1 LPGGLRITPEAIH
14 RSTPMNRSLRRT
26 IQILTLLAISLRV
39 LPAQAQNVTII
50 PDVVYGHKDGLAMT
64 FDVLSP
70 ANPNGAAVMYMV
82 SGGWVSRWSPPEEM
96 IPRFEGLLE
105 RGFTMFI
112 VRHGSSPVYFVPDA
126 VSDVR
131 RAARFIQHN
140 AERWGVDP
148 NRLGTYGGS
157 AGGHLSLM
165 LGMASEE
172 GDPEADESFMREG
185 IRLAS
190 IVAYYPPVDLQS
202 WARGRV
208 ADPPPNQ
215 SFPALN
221 FERELA
227 PGISPILFVTPNDP
241 PTLLI
246 HGTADTTVPL
256 SHSTRIHEAFETA
269 GVESELIIIEGAG
282 HGFRGDDAERA
293 MAALIAWFER
303 TLLPAS

>member
-1 LPGGLRITPEAIH
+1 
-14 RSTPMNRSLRRT
+14 MNRLHGTMRT
-26 IQILTLLAISLRV
+26 LIVALTLFCIHSAD
-39 LPAQAQNVTII
+39 AQEVSIT

-70 ANPNGAAVMYMV
+70 SNPNGAAVLYMV
-82 SGGWVSRWSPPEEM
+82 SGGWVSRWSPPEQM
-96 IPRFEGLLE
+96 IPRFEGLLD
-105 RGFTMFI
+105 RGFTLFI
-112 VRHGSSPVYFVPDA
+112 VRHGSSPRYFVPDA

-140 AERWGVDP
+140 AERWGVDA
-148 NRLGTYGGS
+148 NRLGVYGGS

-165 LGMASEE
+165 LGMASEA
-172 GDPEADESFMREG
+172 GDAEAEEPFMREG
-185 IRLAS
+185 IGIAS
-190 IVAYYPPVDLQS
+190 IVAYFPPVDLQS

-227 PGISPILFVTPNDP
+227 AGISPILFVTPNDP

-246 HGTADTTVPL
+246 HGTDDRTVPL
-256 SHSTRIHEAFETA
+256 SHSTRIHEAFEAA

-282 HGFRGDDAERA
+282 HGFRGEDAERA
-293 MAALIAWFER
+293 TAALIEWFER
-303 TLLPAS
+303 TLLPTN